1 MKSVLSVLVGFAVMS
16 MAGCGLLD
24 DECASDAGEIRVAS
38 ADGDFYID
46 KYEASRANATSATMG
61 TGVTAACNMAATV
74 PWGNVTYEDAKN
86 ACLDAGKRLCTRE
99 EWMAACGANYPY
111 GSSYQKGVCNDGGT
125 ESSVSGGHSG
135 CLTSSGIYDMSGN
148 LREWVE
154 GGILMGGGYLS
165 GSTELTCN
173 SGKTISDPLSYS
185 PSQADGFRCCRD
197 VSILS

>member
-185 PSQADGFRCCRD
+185 PSQADRFSCCRD
-197 VSILS
+197 VSILP